1 MDCTLL
7 ALETLTQT
15 AFVHSVDAPS
25 LALIVPILERALRG
39 RDGEIKKRA
48 ALIFGSLGKLI
59 GSSSDIEPYMPLLMP
74 QLRAVVVDPIPDI
87 RAVAAKALGSLF
99 ESLGE
104 THFPDIINWLITT
117 LFSDQ
122 DVGTVERRGA
132 AQSLAAVR
140 SKLSESRTR
149 G

>member
-1 MDCTLL
+1 MDCTLP

-122 DVGTVERRGA
+122 DVYRGTKRSSTIPCSCHVETLGES
-132 AQSLAAVR
+132 QS
-140 SKLSESRTR
+140 
-149 G
+149 